1 MVLPFVFRYGSYYV
15 QQLINIESTYPGMEN
30 FLEVGGL
37 SIQAQERHAVK
48 TSTDQRGEQTINKLA
63 KTTGWCLNIPFRGHA
78 FMGYTKVWPMK
89 NRYIPKM

>member
-48 TSTDQRGEQTINKLA
+48 HQLIREGNK
-63 KTTGWCLNIPFRGHA
+63 P
-78 FMGYTKVWPMK
+78 
-89 NRYIPKM
+89 